1 MFANFYV
8 VIKHSYIS
16 FKVAVGSVPPNYNP
30 KLLES
35 EEKPWKKENF
45 EITFLQRVQ
54 STASSRFSEQRF
66 VVSCRLR
73 RTISVDTPISLNS
86 LLRTHHEHYHIL
98 EMEF

>member
-66 VVSCRLR
+66 VVSCRLGQ
-73 RTISVDTPISLNS
+73 TLSVDNLISFNS
-86 LLRTHHEHYHIL
+86 LFGTHHEHYHIL
-98 EMEF
+98 ELEF

>member
-1 MFANFYV
+1 MFANYCV
-8 VIKHSYIS
+8 VKKHSFMS

-54 STASSRFSEQRF
+54 STASSRFSEQRL
-66 VVSCRLR
+66 VVACRSR
-73 RTISVDTPISLNS
+73 QIISVDALTSLN
-86 LLRTHHEHYHIL
+86 LVFRTRREHYHII
-98 EMEF
+98 EFKF